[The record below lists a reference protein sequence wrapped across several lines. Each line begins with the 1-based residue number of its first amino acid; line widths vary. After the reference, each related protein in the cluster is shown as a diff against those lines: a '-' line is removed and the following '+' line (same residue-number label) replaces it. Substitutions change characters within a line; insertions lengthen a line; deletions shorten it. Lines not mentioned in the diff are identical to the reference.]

1 MLIVTEAVWQIHA
14 DFIPNSGPL
23 NRLNRMFSPG
33 NRWRNNGILVLLMAA
48 LGVLLWWLS
57 APFST
62 VLAAA
67 GDIRAWLISFG
78 PLAPIAYV
86 VFYAAQILIAPLPG
100 SFLSVIGAYLFG
112 FGSGLLL
119 SLFGVTLGVMLALL
133 IGRKL
138 GRPALERFFSR
149 SDLVRWE
156 RKLRLRSPLIWFVL
170 FLFPM
175 PDLVIYVAGMGT
187 APLRWLAPAILLA
200 RGIGIFIGS
209 SVGTAT
215 AYLPPALVLLQWSL
229 LLALGGLAYR
239 FQRPLRYLLLT
250 NLRRTRRAVRNLF
263 RAPLSSPA
271 E

>member
-1 MLIVTEAVWQIHA
+1 
-14 DFIPNSGPL
+14 
-23 NRLNRMFSPG
+23 MFSPG
-33 NRWRNNGILVLLMAA
+33 NRWRDSGILILLLAA
-48 LGVLLWWLS
+48 FGVLLWWLS
-57 APFST
+57 APFSA
-62 VLAAA
+62 VLDAA
-67 GDIRAWLISFG
+67 GDIRAWLIGLG

-86 VFYAAQILIAPLPG
+86 AFYAAQILIAPLPG

-112 FGSGLLL
+112 FGGGLLL

-138 GRPALERFFSR
+138 GRPALERFFDR
-149 SDLVRWE
+149 SDLIRWE

-200 RGIGIFIGS
+200 RGLGILIGS

-215 AYLPPALVLLQWSL
+215 AHLPPSLVLLQWL
-229 LLALGGLAYR
+229 LLLTLGGLAYR

-250 NLRRTRRAVRNLF
+250 NLRRSRRTIRTLF
-263 RAPLSSPA
+263 RAPLGAPV